1 MIRALTQFDFHHRL
15 EETPGAALV
24 VFTAPLCGACKMLR
38 TAMTHYGE
46 GNPEVTLFEVDAQQD
61 MALAREFDVFH
72 LPALFLY
79 LDGRFHA
86 EIQCETLPE
95 KIAEAVVDAR
105 LGPAAEAP

>member
-1 MIRALTQFDFHHRL
+1 MIRPLTQFDFHHRL
-15 EETPGAALV
+15 EETSGTALV
-24 VFTAPLCGACKMLR
+24 IFTAPLCGACKMLR
-38 TAMTHYGE
+38 TAMMRYGE
-46 GNPEVTLFEVDAQQD
+46 DHPDVTMFEVDTQQD

-95 KIAEAVVDAR
+95 KIAEAVGNAR